1 MEQPLVVN
9 AENSR
14 TKVQNVGGDSSG
26 ARHIKKSIRRFV
38 TSKLASLLATKQ
50 LENGDRLTVDKE
62 RKELA
67 FYIKKSETP
76 ATEQP
81 KAETSS
87 EPQPQLVPETP
98 QPSPWPRLFGK

>member
-1 MEQPLVVN
+1 ML
-9 AENSR
+9 
-14 TKVQNVGGDSSG
+14 
-26 ARHIKKSIRRFV
+26 HW
-38 TSKLASLLATKQ
+38 SKLASLHATKQ